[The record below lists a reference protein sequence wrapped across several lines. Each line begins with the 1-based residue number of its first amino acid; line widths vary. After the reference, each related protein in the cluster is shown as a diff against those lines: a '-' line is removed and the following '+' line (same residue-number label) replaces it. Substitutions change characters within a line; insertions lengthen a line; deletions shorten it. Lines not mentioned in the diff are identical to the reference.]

1 VGDALITT
9 RRRGG
14 RHPKGIDGLDLIE
27 TIRYGARTNL
37 GKGFLTPRL
46 GRLTVSIPSN
56 DPPRARRRPWRTGA
70 VVLAAAALAAS
81 GAALGLHQASAGTAD
96 AALTAA
102 DPPVS
107 TLAACGDGG
116 FNAEAVLSGS
126 TWTSRNAGRTLYTGG
141 DMRAAVQAAL
151 DSLTAGRTSKQSV
164 VVRGSGSMSAG
175 SRISVPSY
183 TILDVCGTINV
194 TGSGSGDQAPI
205 YSRGTRDIEVR
216 YLNVTGAP
224 LYGIFMR
231 NVNNLVLGQ
240 IDMRLSGGLAVRI
253 DNHGGDR
260 AVKVRNIR
268 IDRAYIQGAT
278 NQGVETYGVDGLT
291 VGTVIA
297 RNVGYS
303 GLLLNDTINATIGT
317 VDAQNT
323 GTGTGYAAFRM
334 ANRNGRVGSS
344 YPTNIRVGNVIAS
357 GGGRG
362 IFCVSESGGA
372 VIDRVTISNTG
383 NNSVLIENCYNVT
396 IAAQSGTV
404 SGGGEMRIAARTEF
418 PPSSNIRFQNLTVS
432 NTNIRWSPCTGS
444 GNVVSNVTR
453 NNSSLFWC

>member
-1 VGDALITT
+1 MAHPTQS
-9 RRRGG
+9 RRR
-14 RHPKGIDGLDLIE
+14 R
-27 TIRYGARTNL
+27 
-37 GKGFLTPRL
+37 
-46 GRLTVSIPSN
+46 
-56 DPPRARRRPWRTGA
+56 WRTGLVAITATALVGAGAA
-70 VVLAAAALAAS
+70 VGLQQAAA
-81 GAALGLHQASAGTAD
+81 
-96 AALTAA
+96 
-102 DPPVS
+102 
-107 TLAACGDGG
+107 AACGDGS
-116 FNAEAVLSGS
+116 FNAEAVQSGS
-126 TWTSRNAGRTLYTGG
+126 TWTARNGGSVRYTGG

-164 VVRGSGSMSAG
+164 VVRGSGTISAG

-194 TGSGSGDQAPI
+194 SGSGSGDMAPI

-240 IDMRLSGGLAVRI
+240 IDMRLSGGLAIRI

-303 GLLLNDTINATIGT
+303 GLLLNDTINATVGT

-323 GTGTGYAAFRM
+323 ATGTGYAAFRM

-372 VIDRVTISNTG
+372 VIDRITLTNNG
-383 NNSVLIENCYNVT
+383 NNSILVENCYNVT
-396 IAAQSGTV
+396 IAAVSGSV
-404 SGGGEMRIAARTEF
+404 SGGGELRIAARTEF

-432 NTNIRWSPCTGS
+432 NTNIRWSPCTGT

-453 NNSSLFWC
+453 NNSTLTWC